1 MFSVFRRRSSARA
14 FTPIKL
20 PVVRTK
26 LLFVALFLFSTVQAN
41 ACSVCIAHAIGAALH
56 GIGAQTLPNGQLVIG
71 LSYLTFG
78 KSNGTGTPGERENED
93 YSQVSLDFSKGLT
106 DRLMLRGSIPFVD
119 KAIQVT
125 GQPRETAHGL
135 GDVSLGLLYQL
146 PPDIKGKFLTAFNL
160 DLKLPTGANNDRDST
175 GVLKDQHLQVGTGS
189 TDISAGVA
197 LTWEGKTAGE
207 LWFAGLRGRVN
218 TENSRHYRFGNA
230 LFYDFGYMHPVGNKG
245 AAVIE
250 FNGRFAE
257 KDTTEDGTKDDDSG
271 GHLGYIS
278 LSYRHELSR
287 DFGVIVTYQQPIIK
301 NLNGTQDEKPLI
313 SFSLTKTF

>member
-1 MFSVFRRRSSARA
+1 MRA
-14 FTPIKL
+14 
-20 PVVRTK
+20 K
-26 LLFVALFLFSTVQAN
+26 LLFLSLFLFSTCQAH
-41 ACSVCIAHAIGAALH
+41 ACSVCIAHAIGAALG
-56 GIGAQTLPNGQLVIG
+56 GIGAQTLPNGQLVVG
-71 LSYLTFG
+71 LSYLTFS

-119 KAIQVT
+119 KAMQVT

-160 DLKLPTGANNDRDST
+160 DFKLPTGANNDRDAA
-175 GVLKDQHLQVGTGS
+175 GVLKEQHLQVGTGS
-189 TDISAGVA
+189 TDVSAGVA
-197 LTWEGKTAGE
+197 LTWEGKAPGE

-218 TENSRHYRFGNA
+218 SSNSRHYRFGNV
-230 LFYDFGYMHPVGNKG
+230 LFYDLGYMHPVGSKG
-245 AAVIE
+245 AVVVE

-257 KDTTEDGTKDDDSG
+257 KDTMEDGSRDDDSG

-278 LSYRHELSR
+278 LSYRHGLAH
-287 DFGVIVTYQQPIIK
+287 DFGLIVTYQQPIIK
-301 NLNGTQDEKPLI
+301 NLNGTQDEKPLF
-313 SFSLTKTF
+313 SFAVTKGF